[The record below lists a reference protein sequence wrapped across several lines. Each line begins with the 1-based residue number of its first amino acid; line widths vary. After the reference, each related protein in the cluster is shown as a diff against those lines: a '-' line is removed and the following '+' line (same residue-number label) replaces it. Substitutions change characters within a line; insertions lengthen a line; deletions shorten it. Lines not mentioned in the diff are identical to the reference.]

1 MTLADN
7 LPEDSVDKMMND
19 VNAMGDIANPVRTGF
34 AVGAAPDKCPAT
46 NVDPTSA
53 PGTVNAPQ
61 KPLKGF
67 IPPGQSGAQ
76 GVKPVIPLSEKQ
88 ADRNWEQNKDFTN
101 QMIVGLLLLGA
112 AYFMGRWGK

>member
-19 VNAMGDIANPVRTGF
+19 VNALGEIANPITG
-34 AVGAAPDKCPAT
+34 VAPDKCPAT

-101 QMIVGLLLLGA
+101 QMIAGVLLLGV
-112 AYFMGRWGK
+112 AYFIGRGGK